1 MSLASKTHCRQTNVL
16 PCYKKDKGKK
26 TKKAVGGE
34 EEGGGSRLETDEWTD
49 GRIGECESLR
59 VLDRLQGGSHSGLTG
74 ST

>member
-1 MSLASKTHCRQTNVL
+1 M
-16 PCYKKDKGKK
+16 
-26 TKKAVGGE
+26 GGE

-49 GRIGECESLR
+49 GRIGECESVR